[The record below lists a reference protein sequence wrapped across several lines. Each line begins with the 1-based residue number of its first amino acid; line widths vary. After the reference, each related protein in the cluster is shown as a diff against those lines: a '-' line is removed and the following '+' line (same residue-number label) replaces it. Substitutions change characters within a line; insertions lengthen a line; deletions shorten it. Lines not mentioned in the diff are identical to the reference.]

1 MDFKTSFTA
10 NNKEYDLVVPVPM
23 TETDHYVKL
32 VQKGT
37 NNELLRVDANYYNEL
52 PSIMQAASTVF
63 PQANTMIDQ
72 MMNNAK
78 SSS

>member
-1 MDFKTSFTA
+1 MDFRSSFTA

-37 NNELLRVDANYYNEL
+37 NVELLRVDANYYNEL
-52 PSIMQAASTVF
+52 PSIMQAASAVF
-63 PQANTMIDQ
+63 PQAQSIMDKV
-72 MMNNAK
+72 MGEK
-78 SSS
+78 SDT

>member
-32 VQKGT
+32 VQKDT
-37 NNELLRVDANYYNEL
+37 NNELLRVDANYYSEL

>member
-1 MDFKTSFTA
+1 MDFRSSFTA

-37 NNELLRVDANYYNEL
+37 NAELLRVDANYYNEL
-52 PSIMQAASTVF
+52 PSIMQAASAVF
-63 PQANTMIDQ
+63 PQAQSIMDKV
-72 MMNNAK
+72 MGEK
-78 SSS
+78 SDT

>member
-1 MDFKTSFTA
+1 MDFRSSFTA

-37 NNELLRVDANYYNEL
+37 NIELLRVDANYYNEL
-52 PSIMQAASTVF
+52 PSIMQAASAVF
-63 PQANTMIDQ
+63 PQAQSIMDKV
-72 MMNNAK
+72 MGEK
-78 SSS
+78 SDT